1 MNSIEFDLAD
11 VQLDLYV
18 YDKVLAVSSE
28 NLLTVSL
35 KASKSPG
42 VSK

>member
-1 MNSIEFDLAD
+1 ML
-11 VQLDLYV
+11 

-35 KASKSPG
+35 KASKSPD
-42 VSK
+42 VSE